1 MPLAHGILGLL
12 HYGSMSGYD
21 LSKAFRASVNLF
33 WHAQTSQIYATLDK
47 LERAG
52 LISHQVIV
60 QRDRPS
66 KKLFSHTQDGE
77 QELAR
82 WLNEPD
88 GGALLVKSEML
99 MKVFFSGALP
109 PERTAERL
117 QCLLAECDARVQEF
131 DAARADSEEYRPGL
145 EAESLYWDMA
155 ADFNRQYIRMCRAW
169 AQDCLQRL
177 PRDTTEAKED

>member
-60 QRDRPS
+60 P
-66 KKLFSHTQDGE
+66 
-77 QELAR
+77 
-82 WLNEPD
+82 
-88 GGALLVKSEML
+88 GG
-99 MKVFFSGALP
+99 
-109 PERTAERL
+109 
-117 QCLLAECDARVQEF
+117 
-131 DAARADSEEYRPGL
+131 
-145 EAESLYWDMA
+145 
-155 ADFNRQYIRMCRAW
+155 
-169 AQDCLQRL
+169 
-177 PRDTTEAKED
+177 

>member
-1 MPLAHGILGLL
+1 
-12 HYGSMSGYD
+12 
-21 LSKAFRASVNLF
+21 
-33 WHAQTSQIYATLDK
+33 
-47 LERAG
+47 
-52 LISHQVIV
+52 
-60 QRDRPS
+60 
-66 KKLFSHTQDGE
+66 
-77 QELAR
+77 
-82 WLNEPD
+82 
-88 GGALLVKSEML
+88 

-117 QCLLAECDARVQEF
+117 QSLLAEYDARVQEF

-177 PRDTTEAKED
+177 PRDATEAKED

>member
-66 KKLFSHTQDGE
+66 KKLFSLTQDGE

-82 WLNEPD
+82 WLNSPT
-88 GGALLVKSEML
+88 S
-99 MKVFFSGALP
+99 
-109 PERTAERL
+109 
-117 QCLLAECDARVQEF
+117 ARCSSR
-131 DAARADSEEYRPGL
+131 AR
-145 EAESLYWDMA
+145 
-155 ADFNRQYIRMCRAW
+155 C
-169 AQDCLQRL
+169 
-177 PRDTTEAKED
+177 